1 MTSLQRLRRAC
12 SQRQQLTNIENDMTQ
27 FLGHY
32 DGDGD
37 GDDDDDDDIII
48 IITTTIVLVLIT
60 GYDPLVTH
68 SMQRSAVA
76 PPRNWRRFY
85 LDRRDGW
92 NKSPKR

>member
-1 MTSLQRLRRAC
+1 
-12 SQRQQLTNIENDMTQ
+12 
-27 FLGHY
+27 
-32 DGDGD
+32 
-37 GDDDDDDDIII
+37 
-48 IITTTIVLVLIT
+48 
-60 GYDPLVTH
+60 LVTH